1 MTVNGPIR
9 KAFALVVAAAAV
21 TAAITVGVQPI
32 ASGAPRQ
39 AASATSGRGNPNA
52 APPVLPA
59 ATRSE
64 LTAIRLQEAREARA
78 FSYRLPL
85 TARYSDAEMDTYAA
99 VCGAGC

>member
-9 KAFALVVAAAAV
+9 KAVALVVAAGAV
-21 TAAITVGVQPI
+21 TAAITVGVQPM

-39 AASATSGRGNPNA
+39 AASAMNGQGNPSA
-52 APPVLPA
+52 VPPVLRA

-64 LTAIRLQEAREARA
+64 LAAIRVQEAREAHA